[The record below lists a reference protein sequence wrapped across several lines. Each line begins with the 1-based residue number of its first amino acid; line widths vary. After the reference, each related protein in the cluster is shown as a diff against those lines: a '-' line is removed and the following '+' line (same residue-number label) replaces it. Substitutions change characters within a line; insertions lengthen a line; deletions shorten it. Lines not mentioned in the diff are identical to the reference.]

1 MFFFA
6 ANYLHWRLV
15 LDFLPETNEKLRKF
29 QKDFHAALHGPG
41 QSTPR
46 WRSCLG
52 KINEPLG
59 FALSAKMIEK
69 AFDHEA
75 RTQMEVMI
83 QHLKE
88 AFNSMV
94 DEASWID
101 QDTRIVVKEKAAAM
115 NHLIAYP
122 DWIMDHQL
130 LDEYYD
136 GVSTIYRLIIKLID
150 IKSTYF
156 HSWRYKLAAILKMSS
171 TCWNSSVEKNDPSCT
186 LKLIEQGTSANQTI

>member
-1 MFFFA
+1 M
-6 ANYLHWRLV
+6 

-115 NHLIAYP
+115 KHLIAYP

-136 GVSTIYRLIIKLID
+136 GVSAIYRWMNKLID
-150 IKSTYF
+150 FKSTYF

>member
-1 MFFFA
+1 M
-6 ANYLHWRLV
+6 

-115 NHLIAYP
+115 KHLIAYP

-150 IKSTYF
+150 F
-156 HSWRYKLAAILKMSS
+156 HLLLQLEIQVGSHLENVVHLLEFVSRKERSLLHTETDRTRY
-171 TCWNSSVEKNDPSCT
+171 V
-186 LKLIEQGTSANQTI
+186 G